1 MKLTRLYSNRP
12 EIFQPVEFNAGLS
25 AVFAEIRIPEN
36 RQLDTH
42 NLGKSIFGELIDFCL
57 LKGKDPDYF
66 LYRYPERFS
75 EFAFLLEME
84 VGAGDFLTIRR
95 PVDPGSKIDFKRS
108 EVSLPDANDLD
119 REEWDHLELPF
130 EKANLL
136 LDGILDF
143 TALQP
148 WGIRKLVGY
157 LIRSQQDYRDVF
169 QLGKFSGKHRDWK
182 PFVAH
187 LMGIPA
193 QPVIDL
199 YEKKDEIDRAGDQ
212 LRTLNQEWGADDIDP
227 SLLDGLISVKRREV
241 ETKKKAM
248 NAFNFAEEDRETIA
262 RLVDD
267 IEVRIVALNDESY
280 RLAQLMARL
289 DASLEEHKVV
299 FAPDAASKLFEE
311 AGVAFDGQI
320 KRDFEQ
326 LLSFNR
332 AITKERREA
341 LVKQRSDAKSRVA
354 EIETQLEALN
364 EERKKSLGFL
374 RESDD
379 LTKYKDL
386 TQELASAQAELSTLE
401 AKRVAASR
409 LVELRRE
416 QRSLEEDFGHLQ
428 TTVENLVDAASKD
441 ETSRFAKIRGYF
453 SEIVTEVVGEGAIL
467 AISTNSKGGLEFRAE
482 FVRESGVATSED
494 RGTSY
499 RKLLCIAFDLAVIR
513 AYQGEKFPRF
523 VYLDGALE
531 QLDPR
536 KQEKLVGV
544 FRKYAASGLQPIVSL
559 LDSDLPAPLG
569 ESSLTLSQKDI
580 VLPLHD
586 EGEDGRLFK
595 MAGW

>member
-1 MKLTRLYSNRP
+1 MRLTRLYSNRP
-12 EIFQPVEFNAGLS
+12 EIFRSVEFNAGVS

-36 RQLDTH
+36 RELDTH

-66 LYRYPERFS
+66 LYHHAERFS
-75 EFAFLLEME
+75 DFAFLLEME
-84 VGAGDFLTIRR
+84 IGTDEFLTIRR

-108 EVSLPDANDLD
+108 DTSLPDANDLSPD
-119 REEWDHLELPF
+119 EWDHIELPF
-130 EKANLL
+130 ERANLL
-136 LDGILDF
+136 LDGLLGF

-148 WGIRKLVGY
+148 WGIRKLIGY
-157 LIRSQQDYRDVF
+157 LIRSQHDYRDVF

-187 LMGIPA
+187 LLGLPA

-199 YEKKDEIDRAGDQ
+199 YEKKDEIEKARDQ
-212 LRTLNQEWGADDIDP
+212 LRTLNQEWGADDTDP

-241 ETKKKAM
+241 ETKEKAIT
-248 NAFNFAEEDRETIA
+248 AFNFAEEDRETIA

-267 IEVRIVALNDESY
+267 IEVRVVALNEEAY
-280 RLAQLMARL
+280 RLAQLIARL
-289 DASLEEHKVV
+289 DDSLEEHKVV
-299 FAPDAASKLFEE
+299 FAPEAASKLFEE

-320 KRDFEQ
+320 KKDFEQ

-332 AITKERREA
+332 AITKERRDA
-341 LVKQRSDAKSRVA
+341 LVTQRADARSRAGEV
-354 EIETQLEALN
+354 EEQLKELN
-364 EERKKSLGFL
+364 EERKRSLEFL

-386 TQELASAQAELSTLE
+386 TQELAAAQGELSTLE

-409 LVELRRE
+409 LIELRRE
-416 QRSLEEDFGHLQ
+416 LRSLDEEFGHLQ
-428 TTVENLVDAASKD
+428 TLVEDAVDAESKD
-441 ETSRFAKIRGYF
+441 ETSRFAMIRGYF
-453 SEIVTEVVGEGAIL
+453 SDIVSEVVGEGAVL
-467 AISTNSKGGLEFRAE
+467 AISMNSKGGLDFRAE
-482 FVRESGVATSED
+482 FVSESGVATSED

-513 AYQGEKFPRF
+513 AYRDEKFPRF

-536 KQEKLVGV
+536 KKEKLVGV
-544 FRKYAASGLQPIVSL
+544 FREYASSGLQPILSL

-569 ESSLTLSQKDI
+569 ESPLTLSQQDI

-586 EGEDGRLFK
+586 EGEEGRLFK
-595 MAGW
+595 MPGW

>member
-95 PVDPGSKIDFKRS
+95 SVDPGSKIDFKRS
-108 EVSLPDANDLD
+108 EVSLPDANDLN

-299 FAPDAASKLFEE
+299 FAPDAASELFAE

-364 EERKKSLGFL
+364 EERRKSLGFL

>member
-1 MKLTRLYSNRP
+1 MRLTRLYSNRP
-12 EIFQPVEFNAGLS
+12 EIFQAVEFNAGVS

-66 LYRYPERFS
+66 LYRHPERFS

-84 VGAGDFLTIRR
+84 VGADDFLTIRR

-148 WGIRKLVGY
+148 WDIRKLVGY

-199 YEKKDEIDRAGDQ
+199 YEKKDEIEKAGDQ

-267 IEVRIVALNDESY
+267 IEVRIVALNDEAY
-280 RLAQLMARL
+280 RLAQLIARL

-299 FAPDAASKLFEE
+299 FAPDAASRLFEE

-341 LVKQRSDAKSRVA
+341 LVKQRSDAKSRVT
-354 EIETQLEALN
+354 EVEKQLEALN
-364 EERKKSLGFL
+364 EERKKSLEFL

-416 QRSLEEDFGHLQ
+416 LRSLDEDFGHLQ
-428 TTVENLVDAASKD
+428 TTVEDLVDAASKD
-441 ETSRFAKIRGYF
+441 ESSRFARIRGYF
-453 SEIVTEVVGEGAIL
+453 SDIVTEVVGEGAVL

-513 AYQGEKFPRF
+513 AYEDEKFPRF

-544 FRKYAASGLQPIVSL
+544 FREYAASGLQPIVSL
-559 LDSDLPAPLG
+559 LDSDLPAPLD
-569 ESSLTLSQKDI
+569 ENSLTLSQKDI

-595 MAGW
+595 MPGW

>member
-75 EFAFLLEME
+75 DFAFLLEME

-143 TALQP
+143 TVLQP
-148 WGIRKLVGY
+148 WGLRKLVGY

-482 FVRESGVATSED
+482 FVREPGVATSED